1 MLRGIISF
9 LKALHCSG
17 VFFFCDRI
25 SLGDDCIKIE
35 AEYLYCV
42 KEEHFVCFVIIDL
55 KIGKVSHQD
64 IGQMQI
70 IVIMMKNTIRQR
82 MLFQRRYIL

>member
-17 VFFFCDRI
+17 VFFCDRI

-42 KEEHFVCFVIIDL
+42 KEELFVCFVIIDL